1 MKWVRLWIKKSL
13 FSCTAKN
20 AGRFVVK
27 NMRNAFILDGR
38 REKYGGLCANSLKYP
53 QILAE
58 QKGFDMNLNTTCP
71 PNRFLMRDPK
81 GRVRW
86 CVFRSEDQ
94 IAAIHEKWRCR
105 QQQRRL
111 KNAVCVSFKTAVTER
126 KI

>member
-1 MKWVRLWIKKSL
+1 MNAARSL
-13 FSCTAKN
+13 KT
-20 AGRFVVK
+20 
-27 NMRNAFILDGR
+27 
-38 REKYGGLCANSLKYP
+38 GGTRANNLKYP
-53 QILAE
+53 QIVDE
-58 QKGFDMNLNTTCP
+58 QKGFDMNLKTTCP
-71 PNRFLMRDPK
+71 PNSFLMRDPK